1 MKNLDSAL
9 SGLAIETPICLITG
23 ASRGIGAAVA
33 VRFAKAGYELVLAAR
48 DKRGLEATDDA
59 VRAAGGKPAL
69 LVQLDL
75 ADAAGIEQL
84 AGAVFERYG
93 RLDVLVANA
102 GVLGEITPI
111 AHSTPAE
118 WEKTIAI
125 NLHAN
130 MHLIR
135 LFDPLLQRSTSP
147 RALFVTSGI
156 TEAVYPYWNAYAV
169 SKCALDMMV
178 KLYAAENAKTPLR
191 VNLIS
196 PGIVRTR
203 MRAQAMPGEDPDTL
217 TPPEAITDMFL
228 KLASPELE
236 ETGQI
241 FYAQE

>member
-1 MKNLDSAL
+1 MVS
-9 SGLAIETPICLITG
+9 SSPICLITG

-33 VRFAKAGYELVLAAR
+33 ARMAKEGYELILAAR
-48 DKRGLEATDDA
+48 DKAGLEQTDDA
-59 VRAAGGKPAL
+59 VRTAGGKAW

-75 ADAAGIEQL
+75 TDSAQIEAL
-84 AGAVFERYG
+84 SRAVFERYG
-93 RLDVLVANA
+93 KLDVLVGNA

-111 AHSTPAE
+111 ADSTPGE
-118 WEKTIAI
+118 WEKTMTI
-125 NLHAN
+125 NVTAN

-135 LFDPLLQRSTSP
+135 CFDPLLK
-147 RALFVTSGI
+147 RAENSRAMFVTSGI

-178 KLYAAENAKTPLR
+178 KLYAAENEKTPLR
-191 VNLIS
+191 ANLIS

-217 TPPEAITDMFL
+217 TAPEAITDIFV
-228 KLASPELE
+228 KLASPELK

-241 FYAQE
+241 FYAQT